1 MKENKNKYMTGLAL
15 ALTLFVLSPADDVI
29 MATLFGTALFGFGS
43 IAFYIF
49 LALSSTVSVLI
60 WVSRR
65 RHKESNAQ
73 PKKRLKPSRLTVGR
87 HLYQPFNDESAS

>member
-1 MKENKNKYMTGLAL
+1 VKENKNKYMAGLAL
-15 ALTLFVLSPADDVI
+15 ALTLFIISPADDVI

-49 LALSSTVSVLI
+49 LALSSTVSVLF

-65 RHKESNAQ
+65 RRKERSSQ
-73 PKKRLKPSRLTVGR
+73 PTLSALNNWRRRLVKDNGLRDVM
-87 HLYQPFNDESAS
+87 N